1 MIDISMEVL
10 AELKK
15 ISDGMTQDIKDR
27 VKKAF
32 EMRHNPDKRGD
43 K

>member
-1 MIDISMEVL
+1 MDLSMEVL

-15 ISDGMTQDIKDR
+15 ISDGLSQDIKDR
-27 VKKAF
+27 VNAAF
-32 EMRHNPDKRGD
+32 AMRYNPDKRES